1 MHNPGSRCCVRVV
14 VIAFVFPGQGSQY
27 SGMGKDVAAE
37 FAEAGEVFAKA
48 DGALGFS
55 LSRLC
60 FEGSQDELQLTE
72 TTQPAVLT
80 TSIALFR
87 ILEKQQKLPD
97 FVAGHSLGEYSAL
110 VAAGGL
116 DFKDAVR
123 LVHQRGR
130 FMQEAVPVGKGAM
143 AAVLGLKKEVVER
156 VCQEAA
162 QGEVVSPA
170 NINSADQIVIS
181 GHRPAV
187 ERAGD
192 LARQRGAR
200 KVLFLNVSAPFHCAL
215 MRPAEKRLSEVI
227 QDIPFHDL
235 KIPLVNN
242 VEARK
247 VTRGEEA
254 RQGLVKQV
262 SAAVL
267 WHDCVQQMVRAGVS
281 TFVEVGPGKA
291 LKGLIQRIAP
301 SVQTHS
307 VENREQLE
315 AYSRLF

>member
-1 MHNPGSRCCVRVV
+1 
-14 VIAFVFPGQGSQY
+14 
-27 SGMGKDVAAE
+27 MGRDVAAE
-37 FAEAGEVFAKA
+37 FPEAREVFARA
-48 DGALGFS
+48 DGVLGFP

-60 FEGSQDELQLTE
+60 FEGSEEELQLTE

-80 TSIALFR
+80 TSVALFR
-87 ILEKQQKLPD
+87 ILERQKTLPD

-116 DFKDAVR
+116 DFEDAVR

-130 FMQEAVPVGKGAM
+130 FMQEAVPVGEGAM
-143 AAVLGLKKEVVER
+143 AAVLGLERNVVESI
-156 VCQEAA
+156 CQEAA

-181 GHRPAV
+181 GHRQAV

-192 LARQRGAR
+192 LARERGAR
-200 KVLFLNVSAPFHCAL
+200 KVLSLAVSAPFHCAL
-215 MRPAEKRLSEVI
+215 MKPAEKRLSEVLRNI
-227 QDIPFHDL
+227 TCHDL

-242 VEARK
+242 VEARE
-247 VTRGEEA
+247 VTQGEEA

-267 WHDCVQQMVRAGVS
+267 WYDCVQQMVRAGVS

-291 LKGLIQRIAP
+291 LKGLIRRIAP
-301 SVQTHS
+301 SVQTVS
-307 VENREQLE
+307 IENREQLE
-315 AYSRLF
+315 AYARLF